1 MITRPHTQGKYTG
14 WQGST
19 TSASSG
25 THGSTAN
32 NKAAVNGFYR
42 GRAILAHNIQ
52 GHPIVTQTVASSN
65 KAPTETY
72 STNPTQPTLG
82 YSSKIPKTFPMFTTD
97 ELIIIGIAIIAVM
110 VIAVV
115 LIHG

>member
-1 MITRPHTQGKYTG
+1 MIARPMTYGKYTG
-14 WQGST
+14 QTSST
-19 TSASSG
+19 SSG

-82 YSSKIPKTFPMFTTD
+82 YSSKIPKTFPIFTTE
-97 ELIIIGIAIIAVM
+97 ELIIIGIVIIAVI

>member
-1 MITRPHTQGKYTG
+1 MIARPMTYGKYTG
-14 WQGST
+14 QTSST
-19 TSASSG
+19 SSG

-52 GHPIVTQTVASSN
+52 GHPLVTQTVASNN

-72 STNPTQPTLG
+72 STNPTLG

-97 ELIIIGIAIIAVM
+97 ELIIIGIAIIAVI